1 MEYHELVN
9 VDLSVAPA
17 GFELFK
23 WFQPSMA
30 GRGGATFRGVGRRNP
45 RMRRQERGRRKVKR
59 LSKSKHITCKKVN
72 KGGLFCLNGSQ
83 GESGGSQ
90 VCLQYKMHGQWIG
103 FLNPRQ

>member
-1 MEYHELVN
+1 MVN

-59 LSKSKHITCKKVN
+59 LSKSKHITCKVGGGQ
-72 KGGLFCLNGSQ
+72 KGGNFLFERKPG
-83 GESGGSQ
+83 
-90 VCLQYKMHGQWIG
+90 
-103 FLNPRQ
+103 